1 MRALDDGDCRRVKR
15 LVVTP
20 SAIDCGTVR
29 AAEDSFADDGID
41 LDEVVYR
48 SGPVQGSS
56 TTVRITWGNGAPREA
71 YDVER
76 VGKRWLVVLD
86 SAA

>member
-20 SAIDCGTVR
+20 SAVDCGTVR

-56 TTVRITWGNGAPREA
+56 TTVRITWGNGTPRES